1 MDFQNRAVDVIC
13 QHTREGNMIPI
24 KIRIRDEEGE
34 FQTYVVK
41 GYKDL
46 SHKGAFTMPN
56 GVTATRTIFPFDCK
70 IIVFG
75 RERIVHLYY
84 NSSDHIWRISQ

>member
-13 QHTREGNMIPI
+13 QHTKEGNMIPL
-24 KIRIRDEEGE
+24 KLRVQDEEGE

-46 SHKGAFTMPN
+46 SHKGSFAMPN
-56 GVTATRTIFPFDCK
+56 GIIATSTIFPFDCK
-70 IIVFG
+70 IVVFG

-84 NSSDHIWRISQ
+84 SSIDHIWRMSQ

>member
-24 KIRIRDEEGE
+24 KIRIQDEEGE

-46 SHKGAFTMPN
+46 SHKGSFTMPN
-56 GVTATRTIFPFDCK
+56 GIMATSTIFPFDCK
-70 IIVFG
+70 IVVFG

-84 NSSDHIWRISQ
+84 NSNDQIWRMRQ

>member
-13 QHTREGNMIPI
+13 QHTKEGKLIPI
-24 KIRIRDEEGE
+24 KLRLQDDEVE

-41 GYKDL
+41 AYKNL
-46 SHKGAFTMPN
+46 SHIGSYIMPN
-56 GVTATRTIFPFDCK
+56 GITATSTIFPFDCK

-75 RERIVHLYY
+75 REKIVHLYY
-84 NSSDHIWRISQ
+84 NSGGWIWRMA